1 MTAQTLKAAEINLGK
16 IFSDDFEFEI
26 PEYQRPYAW
35 TTEETLQLLS
45 DLEGALN
52 REDDDEPYFL
62 GSIVLV
68 KAPSQARSEV
78 IDGQQRLTTLTILL
92 AVLRDLVDDA
102 RLAAD
107 IHKLIE
113 EPEVVWDDRPAQARL
128 TLRPRDKEF
137 FKTFVQTPG
146 ATAQLAG
153 MSGNKAETDSQ
164 RAVRDNANALREALT
179 VWPQVELQ
187 RLFKLMAK
195 RTILV
200 TVSTPDLNSA
210 YRIFSVMNARG
221 LPLAPADIFKAKVVG
236 DIGEEEKR
244 KKYADLWERLEQNL
258 GRREFGELF
267 GYIRTAEHRS
277 RPVRGLLQE
286 FPEQVLNQY
295 LPGRG
300 AQFVD
305 EILKPYAEADL
316 RLVGNAFTGDGPWES
331 VNAWLKRLD
340 QLDNDD
346 WRPVALWALTRHG
359 DDAEYLS
366 SFLGR
371 LERLAASM
379 LIRRVYSTPRS
390 QRYVELL
397 KQLHEGSG
405 LESPAF
411 ELTDEELTATRER
424 LDGELYLVRPVR
436 KYVLMRLD
444 SLLAADPG
452 ATYDHR
458 VITVEHVLPQRPEPN
473 SGWTQKFDE
482 ETAAHWVHRLGN
494 LLLLNRRKNSE
505 ASNYDFE
512 MKKHKYFTSTK
523 GVSVFP
529 LTTQVLQEEAWT
541 PEVVQRR
548 HKRLTSLLHDEWRL

>member
-1 MTAQTLKAAEINLGK
+1 
-16 IFSDDFEFEI
+16 
-26 PEYQRPYAW
+26 
-35 TTEETLQLLS
+35 
-45 DLEGALN
+45 
-52 REDDDEPYFL
+52 
-62 GSIVLV
+62 
-68 KAPSQARSEV
+68 
-78 IDGQQRLTTLTILL
+78 
-92 AVLRDLVDDA
+92 
-102 RLAAD
+102 
-107 IHKLIE
+107 
-113 EPEVVWDDRPAQARL
+113 
-128 TLRPRDKEF
+128 
-137 FKTFVQTPG
+137 
-146 ATAQLAG
+146 
-153 MSGNKAETDSQ
+153 
-164 RAVRDNANALREALT
+164 
-179 VWPQVELQ
+179 
-187 RLFKLMAK
+187 
-195 RTILV
+195 
-200 TVSTPDLNSA
+200 
-210 YRIFSVMNARG
+210 
-221 LPLAPADIFKAKVVG
+221 
-236 DIGEEEKR
+236 
-244 KKYADLWERLEQNL
+244 
-258 GRREFGELF
+258 
-267 GYIRTAEHRS
+267 
-277 RPVRGLLQE
+277 
-286 FPEQVLNQY
+286 
-295 LPGRG
+295 
-300 AQFVD
+300 
-305 EILKPYAEADL
+305 
-316 RLVGNAFTGDGPWES
+316 
-331 VNAWLKRLD
+331 
-340 QLDNDD
+340 
-346 WRPVALWALTRHG
+346 
-359 DDAEYLS
+359 
-366 SFLGR
+366 
-371 LERLAASM
+371 M